1 MGTLTYGTRDIP
13 VDDRLLAHLSIVL
26 TQKLRRREGFLLTL
40 PSGDR
45 HLVSEAFWI
54 SASSDLSFSYSGNRV
69 PSFNQEWLEQ
79 MMNESFSTQG
89 LDLTK
94 HAETATV
101 QRPPLRP
108 TAVATRPRGDREREL
123 AERRAS

>member
-1 MGTLTYGTRDIP
+1 MGTLTYGTRDVP

-45 HLVSEAFWI
+45 HLHSEAFWV
-54 SASSDLSFSYSGNRV
+54 SASSDLTFSYSGNRV
-69 PSFNQEWLEQ
+69 PSFNHEWLEQ

-89 LDLTK
+89 LDLLK
-94 HAETATV
+94 HAETAAAP
-101 QRPPLRP
+101 RPTLRP
-108 TAVATRPRGDREREL
+108 AAAMTRPRGDREREL

>member
-13 VDDRLLAHLSIVL
+13 VDDRLLAHLSVVL

-45 HLVSEAFWI
+45 HLFSEAFWV
-54 SASSDLSFSYSGNRV
+54 SATSDLSFSYSGNRV

-94 HAETATV
+94 HAETAAAP
-101 QRPPLRP
+101 RPTLRP
-108 TAVATRPRGDREREL
+108 AGGSARVSGGREL
-123 AERRAS
+123 VGQRAS